1 MSSGWSAHAHRHTH
15 THAQAYTH
23 VHTHIHSYSLYFAL
37 YGHWLVF
44 DWVTSKTRL
53 IEVSVYLWG
62 HLGTARKD
70 IIGIELSG
78 VWVHPSIC
86 WLPWCKRIW
95 RKALSAPEWSHFF
108 PCHPLLAS
116 DSWFFSPLLSERS
129 QLVDQRQPG
138 IKRFLN
144 PGGHRWLLYG
154 CHHASKM
161 NILDCTANDMDIV
174 WNPWEKEKER
184 RSVGPWPFKEGQ
196 KIKYKI

>member
-23 VHTHIHSYSLYFAL
+23 VHTHVHSYSLYFAL

-78 VWVHPSIC
+78 VWGHPSIC

-108 PCHPLLAS
+108 PYAPALLPSSAGIR
-116 DSWFFSPLLSERS
+116 LLILQSVTAWVK
-129 QLVDQRQPG
+129 QACGHPG

-144 PGGHRWLLYG
+144 PRG
-154 CHHASKM
+154 CS
-161 NILDCTANDMDIV
+161 TAAIM
-174 WNPWEKEKER
+174 P
-184 RSVGPWPFKEGQ
+184 Q
-196 KIKYKI
+196 KWIY